1 MRRFL
6 AVRLVQSL
14 ATLLLLSLAV
24 FILARATGDP
34 LSLILPMAAT
44 EEDYANARRYLGLD
58 RPLPEQ
64 YVSFLV
70 RAARGDFGTSLR
82 ARRPVNELLRER
94 FPNSLKLAGFAM
106 ALSLLVAFPLG
117 VAAAARKG
125 TLVDTAAKTVA
136 ALGQALPT
144 FLVGIVLIEV
154 VAGRLQWLP
163 AGGTGGLAHYVLPG
177 VTLGWFVL
185 AGLMRLLRSSVLEV
199 LDADYVRT
207 ARAKGATE
215 RAVVWRH
222 ALRNALIPVVTF
234 AGVSFAI
241 LVTTAVPR
249 ATLTRHA
256 PGPRPAPPI
265 WSAGGSWQHPLGTDR
280 LGRDLLSRLFYGARV
295 SLAAGVVTVALA
307 GAVGG
312 GVGLVAGYLRGRT
325 GALLMRVTDP
335 TLAFPIILLALVLAA
350 TLGPSLSN
358 VVVAIA
364 VILWARYARVIYGEV
379 VALMERDF
387 IAQARALGASTVR
400 IIAFHLF
407 PNTANTLVVL
417 VSLQVGYVIV
427 VEAALSFL
435 GAGIPPPTPA
445 WGSMIAEGRDYI
457 TSAWWVSLFPGLA
470 ILLVVLAFNLMG
482 DWLRDVLDPRLGQV

>member
-1 MRRFL
+1 
-6 AVRLVQSL
+6 
-14 ATLLLLSLAV
+14 
-24 FILARATGDP
+24 
-34 LSLILPMAAT
+34 
-44 EEDYANARRYLGLD
+44 
-58 RPLPEQ
+58 
-64 YVSFLV
+64 
-70 RAARGDFGTSLR
+70 RGDFGTSLR

-144 FLVGIVLIEV
+144 FWVGIVLIEV

-207 ARAKGATE
+207 ARAKGAAEWT
-215 RAVVWRH
+215 VIWRH

-234 AGVSFAI
+234 AVLAGVASPADPYAQH
-241 LVTTAVPR
+241 LR
-249 ATLTRHA
+249 SRL
-256 PGPRPAPPI
+256 APPI
-265 WSAGGSWQHPLGTDR
+265 WSPDGSWQHPLGTDR

-312 GVGLVAGYLRGRT
+312 VVGLVAGYLRGRT
-325 GALLMRVTDP
+325 GALLIRRT
-335 TLAFPIILLALVLAA
+335 
-350 TLGPSLSN
+350 
-358 VVVAIA
+358 
-364 VILWARYARVIYGEV
+364 Y
-379 VALMERDF
+379 
-387 IAQARALGASTVR
+387 
-400 IIAFHLF
+400 
-407 PNTANTLVVL
+407 
-417 VSLQVGYVIV
+417 
-427 VEAALSFL
+427 
-435 GAGIPPPTPA
+435 
-445 WGSMIAEGRDYI
+445 
-457 TSAWWVSLFPGLA
+457 
-470 ILLVVLAFNLMG
+470 
-482 DWLRDVLDPRLGQV
+482 

>member
-144 FLVGIVLIEV
+144 FFVGIVLIEV

-234 AGVSFAI
+234 AGVSFAT
-241 LVTTAVPR
+241 LVTTAVVVETVF
-249 ATLTRHA
+249 AW
-256 PGPRPAPPI
+256 PGM
-265 WSAGGSWQHPLGTDR
+265 GR
-280 LGRDLLSRLFYGARV
+280 LAYEAISGRD
-295 SLAAGVVTVALA
+295 
-307 GAVGG
+307 
-312 GVGLVAGYLRGRT
+312 
-325 GALLMRVTDP
+325 
-335 TLAFPIILLALVLAA
+335 FP
-350 TLGPSLSN
+350 
-358 VVVAIA
+358 
-364 VILWARYARVIYGEV
+364 VI
-379 VALMERDF
+379 
-387 IAQARALGASTVR
+387 QA
-400 IIAFHLF
+400 
-407 PNTANTLVVL
+407 VVL
-417 VSLQVGYVIV
+417 VTGAVVAAVNLAVDLLYVWI
-427 VEAALSFL
+427 
-435 GAGIPPPTPA
+435 
-445 WGSMIAEGRDYI
+445 
-457 TSAWWVSLFPGLA
+457 
-470 ILLVVLAFNLMG
+470 
-482 DWLRDVLDPRLGQV
+482 DPRIRYG